1 VLMDREVTLSTA
13 PHFVRVI
20 VLVQGLMD
28 GMKVNEDQMI
38 HHLVSDLR

>member
-1 VLMDREVTLSTA
+1 
-13 PHFVRVI
+13 
-20 VLVQGLMD
+20 LVQGLMD